1 MTVEQVKDDLRRI
14 RFGQRSIEAIGSEL
28 EQKRKRLLLIQ
39 TNHSTDAASNIL
51 RIKKRIAVL
60 EQELVSKIT
69 EQEKLESKYDAAISL
84 LDEIDQIIVRE
95 GYISGRIYA
104 DLGKRLGYSVRG
116 IEYRMQGIIERLAE
130 ML

>member
-1 MTVEQVKDDLRRI
+1 MTVEQVKDNLRRI

-28 EQKRKRLLLIQ
+28 EQKRKRLLLLQ
-39 TNHSTDAASNIL
+39 ANRSTYAASNIL
-51 RIKKRIAVL
+51 RIQKRIAVL

-69 EQEKLESKYDAAISL
+69 EQEQLEARYDAVIAL

-95 GYISGRIYA
+95 GYISGRSYA
-104 DLGKRLGYSVRG
+104 DLGRRLGYSVRG
-116 IEYRMQGIIERLAE
+116 IEYRMRGIIERLAE

>member
-1 MTVEQVKDDLRRI
+1 MTVEQIKDELRRI
-14 RFGQRSIEAIGSEL
+14 RFGQRSIDAIGAEL
-28 EQKRKRLLLIQ
+28 EQKRKRLLLLQ
-39 TNHSTDAASNIL
+39 ASRSSYAASNIL
-51 RIKKRIAVL
+51 RIQKRIAVL

-69 EQEKLESKYDAAISL
+69 EQENLESRYDAAISL

-95 GYISGRIYA
+95 GYISGRSYA

>member
-39 TNHSTDAASNIL
+39 ANHSTDATIL
-51 RIKKRIAVL
+51 RIKKRIALL

-95 GYISGRIYA
+95 GYISGRSYA